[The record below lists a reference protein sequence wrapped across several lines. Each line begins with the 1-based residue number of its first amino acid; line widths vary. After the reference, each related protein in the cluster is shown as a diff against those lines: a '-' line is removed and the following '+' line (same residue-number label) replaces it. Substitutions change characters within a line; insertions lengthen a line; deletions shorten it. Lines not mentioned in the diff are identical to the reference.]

1 MKKMKKIKKGLA
13 FALCVLL
20 IVGMSC
26 TAAFA
31 DTFTTG
37 SAVVPISGGG
47 IQVDMSGSVTP
58 TILSVTL
65 PANIVFE
72 IGKSNEGENKV
83 LSPRVPVSNG
93 SSQGVY
99 IYAQNTQVDMSQMGG
114 AVYVPSTSGGSLA
127 VTAGG
132 FAVSGG
138 GFVTSGSISV
148 MPNEIAVG
156 FTEEQVPT
164 YSAVMPGL
172 GQARWLIHDPNN
184 YTWMNRTQLAYIPGN
199 GATTLHVVG
208 TLGNDVPEGGTFTV
222 RPTIIA
228 SYQPLGWW

>member
-1 MKKMKKIKKGLA
+1 MKKTKKAMA

-20 IVGMSC
+20 IVGASC
-26 TAAFA
+26 TAASA
-31 DTFTTG
+31 GTFTTG

-47 IQVDMSGSVTP
+47 IQVSMSGSVEP

-65 PANIVFE
+65 PTDIVFE

-83 LSPRVPVSNG
+83 LSPAVPVSNG

-114 AVYVPSTSGGSLA
+114 AVYVPSTTGGSLA

-132 FAVSGG
+132 FVVSGG

-156 FTEEQVPT
+156 FSEERVPT
-164 YSAVMPGL
+164 SGAVMPGL
-172 GQARWLIHDPNN
+172 GQARWLIHDPDQNI
-184 YTWMNRTQLAYIPGN
+184 WMNRTQLAYIPGN
-199 GATTLHVVG
+199 GTTTLHVVG
-208 TLGNDVPEGGTFTV
+208 TLGSQVPEGGTFTV

-228 SYQPLGWW
+228 SYDYLGW